1 MWFLSQTFL
10 GWNRL
15 IYRAGCSNVNIF
27 MMCSW
32 HFCKHVGFDP
42 RCLSGKWCVLLC
54 FRILPT
60 TLRVRPWKMIDWK
73 MILSFWVPVTFQGRA
88 VKLPRCV
95 CFLCLDFLPSIR
107 WLRTVFT
114 DLLEDPSWVLRFASV
129 FVLDGLHLMA
139 FLKLTASYTAL
150 LFFFGGYPSQN
161 TLEILHFEPPQKQ
174 RWMVLTWFSGFQLVW
189 FFIWWTSGDHFQCF
203 FPRRLLGRNS
213 RRFGTAGTILRTLPT
228 TWFGF
233 GWSDGRTQRVRKG
246 RMTDKRHVMVMS
258 WELDFG

>member
-150 LFFFGGYPSQN
+150 LFFFWWVSLPKHPGN
-161 TLEILHFEPPQKQ
+161 FTF
-174 RWMVLTWFSGFQLVW
+174 
-189 FFIWWTSGDHFQCF
+189 WTSPKTEVDGSHMIFRISIGVIFYLVNQRGSFSVLFSKETLGEEFQTF
-203 FPRRLLGRNS
+203 RDGRNDS
-213 RRFGTAGTILRTLPT
+213 
-228 TWFGF
+228 
-233 GWSDGRTQRVRKG
+233 
-246 RMTDKRHVMVMS
+246 
-258 WELDFG
+258 